1 MNWENEYNKMK
12 TDNTYLRGMNEVNIK
27 RIIAKDKEMAQ
38 RVANFEERIIAK
50 DKEIEFLM
58 KALRDMN
65 NFIQNIINR
74 ELK

>member
-1 MNWENEYNKMK
+1 MNWENEYKKMK

-27 RIIAKDKEMAQ
+27 RIIAKDKEMAEC
-38 RVANFEERIIAK
+38 VANFEERIIAK
-50 DKEIEFLM
+50 DKEVEFLM

-65 NFIQNIINR
+65 NFIKNLINR